1 MNDLHAGYLQEH
13 TDILSLRE
21 LSDGTIR
28 CYASYL
34 IRFLDWSESQ
44 LSCPDVKD
52 ISWPQVRE
60 YINYLK
66 YICKLNPRTINGHI
80 SQLKDFF
87 EYVLHRVWN
96 RYEIPF
102 MRYDRKLPAV
112 PSFEQ
117 VNTIIDSIQNPKHKA
132 EIALLYSSGIRA
144 CELCRLRCGD
154 IQTSQGRI
162 YISVSKNRHDRY
174 AVLSHKALELL
185 IIYIRSS
192 YPGASKGDWLF
203 AGHNPGEH
211 ITEESVRMV
220 FKRALS
226 DLGWDDKGFNLHSL
240 RHAFGLHLYLSGV
253 DLMTIKETMGHKSLR
268 STEIYLTLGI
278 GNGRSVMS
286 PYDRSFR

>member
-1 MNDLHAGYLQEH
+1 MNELHTGYLQKH
-13 TDILSLRE
+13 KDILTFRE
-21 LSDGTIR
+21 LADSTIKN
-28 CYASYL
+28 YTTYL
-34 IRFLDWSESQ
+34 TRFLEWAESELACQ
-44 LSCPDVKD
+44 DVKD
-52 ISWPQVRE
+52 ISWEQIRS
-60 YINYLK
+60 YITYLRTQ
-66 YICKLNPRTINGHI
+66 CGLNSVTVNVHI
-80 SQLKDFF
+80 AQMRDFF
-87 EYVLHRVWN
+87 EYVLHRTW
-96 RYEIPF
+96 
-102 MRYDRKLPAV
+102 DRHEVPTLRCDQKLPIV
-112 PSFEQ
+112 PTFDQ
-117 VNTIIDSIQNPKHKA
+117 VNIIIDSIQNPKHKA

-154 IQTSQGRI
+154 IQTSQSRI

-203 AGHNPGEH
+203 PGHNPGEH

-253 DLMTIKETMGHKSLR
+253 DLMTIKEAMGHKSLR